1 MHLFGPTLD
10 HDCEHRQPED
20 DSQPVIDD
28 SPDRKDHGGKLIM
41 GVAGATFAIY
51 SEESGGSPLWM
62 ETQNITADAEGS
74 YAVQLAATKPQGL
87 PLDLFSSGERAG
99 WERAAALAVA
109 QRALCSESGRC
120 ANSGGLPASAF
131 LLAAP
136 VSGSS
141 VAKASTASS
150 VAAGV
155 QPALAGSGTTI
166 TFPCR
171 RRMAAP

>member
-62 ETQNITADAEGS
+62 ETQNITADAEGN
-74 YAVQLAATKPQGL
+74 YAVQVGATSHKVCHWIC
-87 PLDLFSSGERAG
+87 SARASARAG
-99 WERAAALAVA
+99 SAQPRLLLLSVRYALKAADA
-109 QRALCSESGRC
+109 QTLEGCRPPRFCSPR
-120 ANSGGLPASAF
+120 L
-131 LLAAP
+131 
-136 VSGSS
+136 
-141 VAKASTASS
+141 
-150 VAAGV
+150 
-155 QPALAGSGTTI
+155 
-166 TFPCR
+166 
-171 RRMAAP
+171 